1 MTGSASPGFAIV
13 GVEEP
18 EGPVCLEDGS
28 FYIVEM
34 SRNRH
39 CVTHVSADGKSR
51 DVVAT
56 AGRPNGLALDGDGN
70 IWIAEASEGA
80 LLCVSPDGHTL
91 QKIASYEGRRL
102 LWPNDIALAA
112 DGRLYLT
119 DSGIIDSDFIDGL
132 DIRADFMTAPY
143 DGRVYEIDPRSGTVL
158 RVLDRELRF
167 PNGIA
172 FGPDGR
178 LFVAETLSGD
188 IFVYDLDEVPPRRR
202 LFGNCLAADDRPVF
216 KGPDGIKFGADGRL
230 YCTIYG
236 QGVVAVLNADGSAA
250 ERIPTQSE
258 KPTNIAFR
266 RRGREAIVTEVSASR
281 VELLAMPCE
290 GLPLHYPRGLVG

>member
-1 MTGSASPGFAIV
+1 MTGFAITGV
-13 GVEEP
+13 GEP

-34 SRNRH
+34 SRGRH
-39 CVTHVSADGKSR
+39 CVTHVSANGSAR

-56 AGRPNGLALDGDGN
+56 AGRPNGLAVDGDSN
-70 IWIAEASEGA
+70 IWIAEANEGA

-91 QKIASYEGRRL
+91 QKVAEYEGRRL

-119 DSGIIDSDFIDGL
+119 DSGIIDTDFIDGL

-143 DGRVYEIDPRSGTVL
+143 DGRVYEIDPRSGTML
-158 RVLDRELRF
+158 RVLDRNLRF
-167 PNGIA
+167 ANGIA

-188 IFVYDLDEVPPRRR
+188 IFAYNLDEAQPRRQR
-202 LFGNCLAADDRPVF
+202 FGNCLVADESLLF

-236 QGVVAVLNADGSAA
+236 QGVVAVLDADGSLA
-250 ERIPTQSE
+250 ERIPTQGR

-266 RRGREAIVTEVSASR
+266 RRGREAIVTEVSASG
-281 VELLAMPCE
+281 VEIMAMPCE
-290 GLPLHYPRGLVG
+290 GLQLHYPKGLVV